1 MKRYFALVISLILV
15 LSLTACGAEGQAPAS
30 GPSSSQGGGEVISG
44 WESSSEVSSSEL
56 SDAPPDE
63 STPPQSGE
71 EKDAAIYRY
80 DDLPGF
86 PLPDIVSQKIT
97 YHIVLLGDKYILQ
110 DAELIEQTI
119 ELLDRVELCGPPFRA
134 EEDAEPDRV
143 VSFYQNPEEE
153 EPAYSLCFLEDGSM
167 YIETAEG
174 RSEAYSTLNWVGT
187 GEADGLALRLG
198 RQIRVWIRPNDPD
211 HPLPKGT
218 LYTVKGSP
226 FFQPAF
232 DNVKKIYY
240 YDAALGEDW
249 TVTDPQ
255 VIGKIVKK
263 IKNFTFY
270 DEPAPDDPEA
280 DSFRYQCFEYFEF
293 YENEEDDTPIF
304 SMGLDP
310 FYVKIGEEKFGPYS
324 VDILDDEIIELLR
337 LFL

>member
-1 MKRYFALVISLILV
+1 MKRFIPFV
-15 LSLTACGAEGQAPAS
+15 LFLLLLAACSIGGQAPAS
-30 GPSSSQGGGEVISG
+30 GPSSSQGGGKVIPG
-44 WESSSEVSSSEL
+44 GESPTEIP
-56 SDAPPDE
+56 SDAPSDTPLDE
-63 STPPQSGE
+63 SGAETEGPEYPSQ
-71 EKDAAIYRY
+71 DTIIYRY
-80 DDLPGF
+80 DDIPGF
-86 PLPDIVSQKIT
+86 PLPDIVPQKIT
-97 YHIVLLGDKYILQ
+97 HHIVLLGDKYILQ

-293 YENEEDDTPIF
+293 YENAEDDTPIF
-304 SMGLDP
+304 SIGLDP

>member
-1 MKRYFALVISLILV
+1 MKHLISIL
-15 LSLTACGAEGQAPAS
+15 LSLLLLAGCAAGGQAPAS
-30 GPSSSQGGGEVISG
+30 EPSPSQGGGEVISG
-44 WESSSEVSSSEL
+44 GERSSEVSSSEL

-80 DDLPGF
+80 DDLPDF
-86 PLPDIVSQKIT
+86 PLPDIVPQKIN
-97 YHIVLLGDKYILQ
+97 YHIVLVGDEFILR
-110 DAELIEQTI
+110 DAELIEQTM
-119 ELLDRVELCGPPFRA
+119 ELLGRVELCGPPFRV

-143 VSFYQNPEEE
+143 IGFYRYPEDKD
-153 EPAYSLCFLEDGSM
+153 PAYSLCFLEDGSM

-174 RSEAYSTLNWVGT
+174 RSEAYSTLNWIGT
-187 GEADGLALRLG
+187 EEAAGLALRLG
-198 RQIRVWIRPNDPD
+198 RQIRVWIRPDDPD

-226 FFQPAF
+226 FFHPAF

-240 YDAALGEDW
+240 HDAALGEDW

-270 DEPAPDDPEA
+270 DEPAPNDPEA
-280 DSFRYQCFEYFEF
+280 DSFRYQCFEYFAF
-293 YENEEDDTPIF
+293 YKNEEDDTPIF